1 MIRAFLVATAALLA
15 GCVAPADVAPT
26 ATEDLAAA
34 LVATPPVRIS
44 TAQPAREPSIVE
56 APDGTLFVAGYWGAI
71 RFAEAPPPPPENVL
85 LSPLVWRSRD
95 GGATWE
101 RLATGLPVENA
112 WGNSDISLAV
122 DADGRIFAASLVF
135 GFLLPTFV
143 LSLAPPEAGLPGG
156 VAVNLLA
163 VGVSEDG
170 GDSWTWAEPLARGP
184 FVDRPWIRVGSEGT
198 AHVVW
203 NDGAGVYLASSADA
217 GATWSRATRVHPA
230 GGAGGFAASP
240 EGPLAIRLVPTQGN
254 GIVPAATD
262 EDALL
267 LSADGGATWTR
278 AEIPGNRTWARFS
291 GVAPDGVPR
300 VWDTVAFDE
309 SRRVCVAWAEVDAL
323 LLACSADSGA
333 TWSTRLLSDGSQ
345 GQPHFPFLS
354 GSKAGLAAS
363 WFANR
368 NGVVS
373 AHVARIEADGI
384 EPLGLS
390 DDVGGSPNGEYFEVV
405 RRADGTLAAA
415 FPVTDDGQWLDFRLV
430 GLR

>member
-1 MIRAFLVATAALLA
+1 MIRPLLLALAAFLA
-15 GCVAPADVAPT
+15 GCVAPADIAPA
-26 ATEDLAAA
+26 ATEDLVAA
-34 LVATPPVRIS
+34 LVARAPVRIS
-44 TAQPAREPSIVE
+44 EVQPAREPSIVE

-71 RFAEAPPPPPENVL
+71 RFAEAAPPPPENVL

-101 RLATGLPVENA
+101 QLATGLPVENA

-122 DADGRIFAASLVF
+122 DAEGRIYAASLVF

-184 FVDRPWIRVGSEGT
+184 YVDRPWVRVGSDGR

-203 NDGAGVYLASSADA
+203 NEGAGIFLASSADG
-217 GATWSRATRVHPA
+217 GATWGQTAQVYHA
-230 GGAGGFAASP
+230 GGAGGFAASAD
-240 EGPLAIRLVPTQGN
+240 GPLAIRLVPTQGN
-254 GIVPAATD
+254 GIVPAAAN

-267 LSADGGATWTR
+267 LSTDDGATWTR
-278 AEIPGNRTWARFS
+278 AKIPGNRTWAHFS
-291 GVAPDGVPR
+291 GVAPDQVPR
-300 VWDTVAFDE
+300 VWDPVAFDE
-309 SRRVCVAWAEVDAL
+309 SGRACVAWAEVDAL
-323 LLACSADSGA
+323 LLACSADAGA

-363 WFANR
+363 WFVDRDGA
-368 NGVVS
+368 VS

-384 EPLGLS
+384 EALELS
-390 DDVGGSPNGEYFEVV
+390 DDVGGSPNGEYFEVI
-405 RRADGTLAAA
+405 GLGNGGLAAA
-415 FPVTDDGQWLDFRLV
+415 VPVSDASGQWLDFLLAR
-430 GLR
+430 